1 MPVFNV
7 LIAAAHSDHTAC
19 REDEEGP
26 RPAMSAPRTPSIN
39 LKNVGFPPDGLWNV
53 NIAYEQRFCYSH
65 GESEY
70 LLGTEDRW
78 MSSTDFE
85 IRDADVILKAMLH
98 RRKDIPSAFD
108 PHARRCQAECE
119 GNLLSHVHRVIKS
132 RKEDDLT
139 LYYIEWK
146 ACWTLESM
154 IDDKMWI
161 GESLKANKNVSCRRS
176 ARVENGFE
184 DRKRKFENM
193 MLVIN
198 IE

>member
-1 MPVFNV
+1 V
-7 LIAAAHSDHTAC
+7 LNFLTAAAHVDHTASYG
-19 REDEEGP
+19 EEEGP
-26 RPAMSAPRTPSIN
+26 RSAMSALRTPSVN
-39 LKNVGFPPDGLWNV
+39 LEDVGSPPDGLWDV

-78 MSSTDFE
+78 MSSTDFG
-85 IRDADVILKAMLH
+85 IRDAEVTLEVMLQKH
-98 RRKDIPSAFD
+98 KDHPSAFE
-108 PHARRCQAECE
+108 PHARRCQVECH

-132 RKEDDLT
+132 RKDDDLT
-139 LYYIEWK
+139 LYHIEWK
-146 ACWTLESM
+146 ACWTPESM
-154 IDDKMWI
+154 ISDKTWI

-176 ARVENGFE
+176 ARVENEFE